1 MNRRKTIIRIVALLM
16 AILMGLSV
24 FAIIF
29 QILAADETALA
40 ASVSATGSDKSTDYV
55 PYIAGAAV
63 LVVAL
68 LFILPKLR
76 KKK

>member
-29 QILAADETALA
+29 QILAADGTALA
-40 ASVSATGSDKSTDYV
+40 ASVSATGSDKSTGYV

-68 LFILPKLR
+68 ALILPKMR